1 VKGAE
6 AGAAVG
12 RLLHLEACALKQLGD
27 KAANVVVVVDHEN
40 AVRGHTAFIPG
51 RRRLFYPPRRRK
63 GMARILIHEPH
74 PDVRVLL
81 AAVVRRAGHDPVGQ
95 GELTSDDAPELMIL
109 EPASADGLAAAAR
122 LRRRLEDLPIICAS
136 IEPPSLATKAL
147 GPVAYLLKP
156 FRLGDLEAAIAS
168 ALAA

>member
-1 VKGAE
+1 
-6 AGAAVG
+6 
-12 RLLHLEACALKQLGD
+12 
-27 KAANVVVVVDHEN
+27 
-40 AVRGHTAFIPG
+40 
-51 RRRLFYPPRRRK
+51 
-63 GMARILIHEPH
+63 MARILIHEPH

-136 IEPPSLATKAL
+136 IEPPNPATKAL